1 MIHMKTTL
9 VIMAAGMGSRFGGLK
24 QIEPIGPGG
33 EAIVDYSVADA
44 IRAGF
49 DEVVFIIKKEIEEDF
64 KNTVGKRIEKKIP
77 VKYVYQTMPSFRDKP
92 LGTGDAVLSC
102 RGAVN
107 NPFAVINADDYYG
120 PEAYRKMHKH
130 LITEK
135 DYAMVSY
142 ELSKTVS
149 ENGTVSRGICTIKD
163 GFLVNVKEV
172 KKIAKDNDFP
182 DDTIVSMNFWGL
194 DPTIFDEL
202 SKQLEAFMKT
212 ADLENDEFYIQ
223 AVISNMIK
231 EGRVRVRVLQTS
243 DRWYG
248 VTYKED
254 KEEVADAIRRL
265 TAEGKYE

>member
-1 MIHMKTTL
+1 MKTSL

-24 QIEPIGPGG
+24 QIEPIGPHG

-49 DEVVFIIKKEIEEDF
+49 DEIVFIIKKEIEEDF
-64 KNTVGKRIEKKIP
+64 KNTVGKRIEAKAP
-77 VKYVYQTMPSFRDKP
+77 VKYVYQTMPDFRNKP
-92 LGTGDAVLSC
+92 LGTGDAVLAC
-102 RGAVN
+102 RDVVK

-120 PEAYRKMHKH
+120 ADAYKKIHEH
-130 LITEK
+130 LISEK

-149 ENGTVSRGICTIKD
+149 ENGTVSRGVCKIKD
-163 GFLVNVKEV
+163 GFLESVTEFKN
-172 KKIAKDNDFP
+172 IAKDNDFP
-182 DDTIVSMNFWGL
+182 KGTIVSMNFWGL
-194 DPTIFDEL
+194 NPSIFDEL
-202 SKQLEAFMKT
+202 SKRLEVFKKT

-223 AVISNMIK
+223 AVISDMIK
-231 EGRVRVRVLQTS
+231 EGCARVRVLKTR

-254 KEEVADAIRRL
+254 KAEVVRAIRKF